1 LITPSIAVTLS
12 ILLFLVIGVYPQY
25 DCHTLLIAING
36 GKILHILDPNNYEE
50 VDGRIKKD
58 WKKFLNIA
66 GKML

>member
-1 LITPSIAVTLS
+1 MPSIAVTLS
-12 ILLFLVIGVYPQY
+12 ILLFLVIGIYPRY
-25 DCHTLLIAING
+25 DCHISLLAIHG
-36 GKILHILDPNNYEE
+36 GKILHILDPKNYEE